1 MSPLSHGYSGCPAS
15 ARLHRRLRMRRS
27 VFCVT
32 SMPSS
37 DAPELFRQAVDA
49 MGEAKVRREIS
60 MGPIR
65 PPQRLAAHSYA
76 LGLEVSHPDTDIV
89 PEFSDGDAF
98 GRLILLHDPAGDS
111 AWQGTLRL
119 VAYIQADVEAAIAS
133 DPFLPQVAWSWLT
146 DALESTRSGFTA
158 LGGTVTCTSSVRYG
172 EIAGPPQSHQLELRA
187 SWTPHSAD
195 ITDHVEALAA
205 VLAEAAG
212 MLPEG
217 VSDVGAQRRGEA

>member
-1 MSPLSHGYSGCPAS
+1 MVSDRVAPPVP
-15 ARLHRRLRMRRS
+15 ARLPRLTAFSLS
-27 VFCVT
+27 VFQVT
-32 SMPSS
+32 TSPES
-37 DAPELFRQAVDA
+37 DAPEIFRQAVDA
-49 MGEAKVRREIS
+49 MAEAQVRTEIS
-60 MGPIR
+60 LGPIR
-65 PPQRLAAHSYA
+65 PPQRLAAYSYA
-76 LGLEVSHPDTDIV
+76 LGLEVVPPDTDDV

-119 VAYIQADVEAAIAS
+119 VAYIQADVEAAMAS

-146 DALESTRSGFTA
+146 DALDRTRSGYTA

-172 EIAGPPQSHQLELRA
+172 EISGPPQSHQLELRA

-195 ITDHVEALAA
+195 LTDHVEALAA

-217 VSDVGAQRRGEA
+217 VSQVSVSRFGKPRN

>member
-1 MSPLSHGYSGCPAS
+1 MRRSRP
-15 ARLHRRLRMRRS
+15 ARLHRVPLFSPS
-27 VFCVT
+27 VFQVT
-32 SMPSS
+32 TSPEP
-37 DAPELFRQAVDA
+37 DAPEIFRQAVDA
-49 MGEAKVRREIS
+49 MAEAKVRPEIS
-60 MGPIR
+60 LGPIR
-65 PPQRLAAHSYA
+65 PPQRLAAYSYA
-76 LGLEVSHPDTDIV
+76 LGLEVVHPDSDDV

-146 DALESTRSGFTA
+146 DALEQTRSGYTA

-172 EIAGPPQSHQLELRA
+172 EISGPPQSHQLELRA
-187 SWTPHSAD
+187 SWTPHSAEL
-195 ITDHVEALAA
+195 TDHVEALSS
-205 VLAEAAG
+205 VLSEAAG

-217 VSDVGAQRRGEA
+217 VSEVSASRFGRPRN